1 MLHSMDHAWVVQ
13 VKLGGQLGG
22 LRQGLSLAV
31 PQAVARGDL
40 LHRTLAGELLS
51 LGRDR
56 GGYGVTVAA
65 FDAIPI
71 AISQK
76 SGA

>member
-1 MLHSMDHAWVVQ
+1 MLHSVDHAWVVQ

-40 LHRTLAGELLS
+40 LPGELLS
-51 LGRDR
+51 LGRAT
-56 GGYGVTVAA
+56 GVAA
-65 FDAIPI
+65 FDAIGR
-71 AISQK
+71 SK
-76 SGA
+76 SPQLK